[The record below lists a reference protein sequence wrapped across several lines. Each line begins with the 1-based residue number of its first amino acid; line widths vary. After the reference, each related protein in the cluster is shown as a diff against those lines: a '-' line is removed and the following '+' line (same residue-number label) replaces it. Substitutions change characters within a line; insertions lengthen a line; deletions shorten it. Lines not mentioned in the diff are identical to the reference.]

1 MIMEAE
7 KSHGLQS
14 ACWRPRKADSLIQS
28 ESGGL
33 RTREVDISPGLIPAV
48 QQSGTYMSKVGE
60 DPCSSLA
67 ERNSPFFSFFVLF
80 RLPMDWLMPTGISE
94 RDSFC
99 SVH

>member
-1 MIMEAE
+1 MDYNL
-7 KSHGLQS
+7 HVGD
-14 ACWRPRKADSLIQS
+14 PRKQIVIQS
-28 ESGGL
+28 ESGSL
-33 RTREVDISPGLIPAV
+33 RTRGVDISPGLIPAV
-48 QQSGTYMSKVGE
+48 QQSGTSMSKVGE